1 VIAAPP
7 FDAGAV
13 HDSATCPCPA
23 VPATA
28 VGAPGTVAGVT
39 AAEAA
44 EFGPIPTLLTAATW
58 KVYAVPLVRPVTVNV
73 VPAEPVEIGVC
84 AVVPMYGVTW

>member
-7 FDAGAV
+7 FDPGAV
-13 HDSATCPCPA
+13 QETLSAPLA
-23 VPATA
+23 RVAATP

-44 EFGPIPTLLTAATW
+44 EEGPVPATF
-58 KVYAVPLVRPVTVNV
+58 VAVTVT
-73 VPAEPVEIGVC
+73 E
-84 AVVPMYGVTW
+84 